1 MKNEAK
7 REIAQAVRDQARKEI
22 RLECM
27 VFGSV
32 RNEEARACLS
42 FPF

>member
-7 REIAQAVRDQARKEI
+7 LEMGQAVREQARKEI

-27 VFGSV
+27 VLGSV